1 MRALPCVG
9 QAIPLLSASTTW
21 LQGLS
26 RRSQQSQHCH
36 DEASQPAL
44 SYYSVLMQVVGL
56 GTGSQKQSE
65 EQTADSSM
73 LITGAAVHPGEQL
86 SSDTRKVNEIAGLE
100 KCFL

>member
-1 MRALPCVG
+1 
-9 QAIPLLSASTTW
+9 
-21 LQGLS
+21 
-26 RRSQQSQHCH
+26 
-36 DEASQPAL
+36 
-44 SYYSVLMQVVGL
+44 MQVVGL